1 MSNLERHD
9 ILEVEEIFQIISI
22 NTLLLQAVTL
32 RPWGDLPNPVFL
44 VCRSQ
49 GMESGRG
56 DRYVCEGGDG
66 GELGSL
72 GKQEEAM

>member
-9 ILEVEEIFQIISI
+9 ILEVEEIFQIILV
-22 NTLLLQAVTL
+22 NTLLLQVVTL
-32 RPWGDLPNPVFL
+32 RPWGDLINSVFL

-56 DRYVCEGGDG
+56 DMCVKG
-66 GELGSL
+66 
-72 GKQEEAM
+72 AMVESCDP

>member
-9 ILEVEEIFQIISI
+9 ILEVEEIFQIVLV
-22 NTLLLQAVTL
+22 NTLLLQVVTL
-32 RPWGDLPNPVFL
+32 RPWGDLINPVFL

-56 DRYVCEGGDG
+56 DMCVKG
-66 GELGSL
+66 
-72 GKQEEAM
+72 AMVESYYP